1 MLRSFYGSKKKFLS
15 SSNVRSETFPFWKE
29 KAKKKFQT
37 SGEASESWKVHG
49 EIAWKISTYIEYSV
63 NVFNEKNFTS
73 LDAFASFSMSFAS
86 SFPKRRRH
94 GVLDERSKIATFQL
108 QTTSER
114 SELIWSLFTHFSQCR
129 QKILPTPLTSIAFA
143 RVSSKFVFYVM
154 CVLYFAQ
161 WKVLFMIFFGESFH
175 FLAVKLEWAEGD
187 HHFCIFCSLCFLW
200 IFKHSFV
207 FK

>member
-1 MLRSFYGSKKKFLS
+1 MTTRCSGASMEAKKSFLS

-29 KAKKKFQT
+29 KAKKSFRHQAKPRRA
-37 SGEASESWKVHG
+37 GKSWGDRMKN
-49 EIAWKISTYIEYSV
+49 IYIYRIQRV

-108 QTTSER
+108 QTPSER
-114 SELIWSLFTHFSQCR
+114 RELIWSLFTHFSQCR
-129 QKILPTPLTSIAFA
+129 QKRLPTPLTSIAFA

-154 CVLYFAQ
+154 CVCCTL
-161 WKVLFMIFFGESFH
+161 LNER
-175 FLAVKLEWAEGD
+175 
-187 HHFCIFCSLCFLW
+187 CFLR
-200 IFKHSFV
+200 FSSENLFT
-207 FK
+207 FSR